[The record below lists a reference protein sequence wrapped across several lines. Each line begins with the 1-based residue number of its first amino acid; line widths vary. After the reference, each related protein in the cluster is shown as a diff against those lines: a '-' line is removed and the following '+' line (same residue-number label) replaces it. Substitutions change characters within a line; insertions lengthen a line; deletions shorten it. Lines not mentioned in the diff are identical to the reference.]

1 MKLHVRHD
9 GRSRTLDAD
18 LLGLSPGMDEDRV
31 EEVLR
36 REGLLPCDPRDRV
49 VIDRHPDGWVVRP
62 PAVFG

>member
-9 GRSRTLDAD
+9 GRSRTLDAE
-18 LLGLSPGMDEDRV
+18 LLGLESGMEAEEV

-36 REGLLPCDPRDRV
+36 REGLLPRAGREPV
-49 VIDRHPDGWVVRP
+49 VIDRHPDSWVVRP